1 MIKEAGKFNFAISL
15 KKGKKMSENTKAQ
28 LEAKILHLQN
38 FLGDVQNGL
47 NHEKKE
53 RETNEG

>member
-1 MIKEAGKFNFAISL
+1 
-15 KKGKKMSENTKAQ
+15 MSENTKAQ

-38 FLGDVQNGL
+38 FVGDVQNGL